1 MIVLHALL
9 FRLFMSGFWWNYS
22 IASLYNRYRTRGLLG
37 YVMYLFEFLVSYRS
51 SFLLLTNDLNLF
63 NLSIRCSINFRLHK
77 SLHDSRESEVCIPLQ
92 ILNFKSQLKSQVNAI
107 RATTIFL
114 WLKGTID
121 GLSDRAF
128 DRLNGTSWITEE
140 RFAPGT
146 FIATTFAVPP
156 TLLLRQG
163 LKTPPFHQS
172 AKIGYLTSMPTMNLH
187 GTCKRIFLEFG
198 CFYNCHSEQLALDG
212 ALNSL
217 IVVPKRVKSDDR
229 SRA

>member
-1 MIVLHALL
+1 MESCHEVSLLLSPFSLIVLHALL

-107 RATTIFL
+107 RATTIIFMVERYYRWPQRSSL
-114 WLKGTID
+114 RSIERNVLNHWREICPWYFHRNNFCSFSNT
-121 GLSDRAF
+121 AF
-128 DRLNGTSWITEE
+128 KAWIWKHLPFISQRKLVSWRRWRPWVYMEHVN
-140 RFAPGT
+140 A
-146 FIATTFAVPP
+146 
-156 TLLLRQG
+156 
-163 LKTPPFHQS
+163 
-172 AKIGYLTSMPTMNLH
+172 
-187 GTCKRIFLEFG
+187 
-198 CFYNCHSEQLALDG
+198 FY
-212 ALNSL
+212 
-217 IVVPKRVKSDDR
+217 
-229 SRA
+229 